1 MTVEG
6 DGLSYHSF
14 EDIGRYTV
22 FPEGHWRRMFPEE
35 NFFGN
40 YHRDEFQYNQTFG
53 VMTREE
59 GLRITN
65 ELSRLRLP
73 RERKIDYNQILGLES
88 GRAVK
93 ETLLKEEDSF
103 FALQQDFSI
112 FLNNYITKGI
122 ASQSIE

>member
-6 DGLSYHSF
+6 DGLSYHNF

-22 FPEGHWRRMFPEE
+22 FPETHYKRMFPDS

-40 YHRDEFQYNQTFG
+40 YQRDEFQFNQTFG
-53 VMTREE
+53 IMTREE

-73 RERKIDYNQILGLES
+73 KDRKIDYN
-88 GRAVK
+88 
-93 ETLLKEEDSF
+93 
-103 FALQQDFSI
+103 
-112 FLNNYITKGI
+112 
-122 ASQSIE
+122 